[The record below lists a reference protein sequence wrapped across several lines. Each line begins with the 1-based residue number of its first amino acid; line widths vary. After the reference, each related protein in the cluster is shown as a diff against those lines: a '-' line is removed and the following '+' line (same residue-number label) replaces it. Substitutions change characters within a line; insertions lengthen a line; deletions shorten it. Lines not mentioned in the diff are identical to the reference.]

1 MVMDVTEIHESLEQ
15 CLLLNKPQ
23 QVVCRFHVKNMMSN
37 VLSQNAS
44 LTMRMTALV
53 DEAVQKLKF
62 QKSQSEHTSVPSSPS
77 EYIRSVLSQTIGV
90 DKNELDYDSPLSAL
104 GIDSMLAMTLQNLI
118 FQDRGVNVPL
128 VTLLDPNGTLSTLV
142 SMLMESTEGESQ
154 NDDQKEDMTDDMFTR
169 L

>member
-37 VLSQNAS
+37 VLSQNVS

-53 DEAVQKLKF
+53 EEAMQKAKLKE
-62 QKSQSEHTSVPSSPS
+62 SRSGHNAASSSPS
-77 EYIRSVLSQTIGV
+77 GYIRSILSETIGV
-90 DKNELDYDSPLSAL
+90 DKNELNDDSPLSAL
-104 GIDSMLAMTLQNLI
+104 GVDSMLAMTLQNLI
-118 FQDRGVNVPL
+118 FQERGVNVPL
-128 VTLLDPNGTLSTLV
+128 VKLLDPNSTLSTLI
-142 SMLMESTEGESQ
+142 SNLMEGTEGESQ
-154 NDDQKEDMTDDMFTR
+154 NDDQKEGMIDDMFTR